1 MPEGCKMPQ
10 PAEEGYQ
17 SPLSTRYAGPEMQRL
32 FSELHRARLFREL
45 WLILAEGQRE
55 LGLPI
60 TERQV
65 AQLRAHTQ
73 TVDLE
78 RVARLETELRH
89 DVMAHLKAYAA
100 DCPDA
105 APILHLGATSCYVTD
120 NADVMMIRDAL
131 LLLRARLVGVVRR
144 LSAFAR
150 AHKAQPALAY
160 THFQPAQPTTL
171 GKRACLWLQDV
182 LSDLA
187 ELEHFLK
194 TLRPLGS
201 KGATGTQASF
211 LSLFSGDHEKV
222 KALDD
227 YVARRMGF
235 EKPVSVSGQTY
246 SRKTDSRALQVL
258 SGIAQSAYK
267 FSNDVRLLQHLK
279 EVEEPFGDAQVGSSA
294 MPYKRNPMRCERMAG
309 LARFMINNTGNA
321 EDTAAAQW
329 LERTLDDSAN
339 RRLALA
345 QGFLT
350 ADGLLRLYDSVAGGL
365 VVYPK
370 MMDKHLREELPFIAT
385 ENILMQ
391 AVLLGGNRQALHER
405 LRAHAMA
412 AGSRVKNEGLPN
424 DLLPRVADDPAFGLT
439 LDALEGLLDPKDYTG
454 RAERQV
460 DEYLDG
466 EVAEQMAGYTGI
478 GAAESDVRV

>member
-1 MPEGCKMPQ
+1 MPQ

>member
-1 MPEGCKMPQ
+1 MPQ

-391 AVLLGGNRQALHER
+391 AVLLGGDRQALHER

>member
-1 MPEGCKMPQ
+1 MPQ
-10 PAEEGYQ
+10 HPEEGYQ
-17 SPLSTRYAGPEMQRL
+17 SPLSTRYAGLEMQRL
-32 FSELHRARLFREL
+32 FSDVHRARLFREL

-60 TERQV
+60 TQLQV
-65 AQLRAHTQ
+65 EQLRAHTQ
-73 TVDLE
+73 SVDLE
-78 RVARLETELRH
+78 RVNRLEKELRH
-89 DVMAHLKAYAA
+89 DVMAHLKAYAT

-120 NADVMMIRDAL
+120 NADILIVRDAMRL
-131 LLLRARLVGVVRR
+131 VRARLVGVARR

-150 AHKAQPALAY
+150 AHKALPALAY

-182 LSDLA
+182 LSDLSEA
-187 ELEHFLK
+187 EHFLQ

-211 LSLFSGDHEKV
+211 LSLFSGDHEQV
-222 KALDD
+222 KALDR
-227 YVARRMGF
+227 YVTRRMGF
-235 EKPVSVSGQTY
+235 ERPVAVSGQTY
-246 SRKTDSRALQVL
+246 SRKTDSRALQAL
-258 SGIAQSAYK
+258 SGIAQSACK

-309 LARFMINNTGNA
+309 LARFILNNTGNA

-345 QGFLT
+345 QGFLA
-350 ADGLLRLYDSVAGGL
+350 ADGLLRLYDGVAGGL

-370 MMDKHLREELPFIAT
+370 MMEKHLREELPFLAT

-391 AVLLGGNRQALHER
+391 GVLAGGDRQMLHGR

-412 AGSRVKNEGLPN
+412 AGDRVKSEGLSN
-424 DLLPRVADDPAFGLT
+424 DLLARVAADPAFGLGSE
-439 LDALEGLLDPKDYTG
+439 DLEKLLDPRDYTG

-466 EVAEQMAGYTGI
+466 EAAEALKGYTEV
-478 GAAESDVRV
+478 GAAEADVGV